1 MIRNFSSVA
10 LGGLISTIATYFL
23 TVILSHLLTTEEYG
37 MMARWLTDIGYVS
50 IFFTLG
56 LNASMIFFTRHD
68 IRISESMGLN
78 LVMYTSILVVMI
90 IVTLLFA
97 SKWLYLLTLLFTVFF
112 FSLNEVVRANYQFEQ
127 KFRMFNFMVV
137 FRPLLLLAVFFFLYY
152 SVRSIEIDTSL
163 IFYTISM
170 AASTMLFYLI
180 YFFNGNRISFP
191 SRNRLN
197 YKHYFSYGAKSILNR
212 LLSLS
217 LYAISIYMVSRMGDY
232 TYVAYFFVASSISKM
247 VWVLPDSS
255 GNILYPIFIKAT
267 DEEKKREALKSMYTH
282 AQLVFLLNTL
292 ALLLFWLLGRWILS
306 ILYEEVYQ
314 QAFVPILILLVGNQ
328 GMVYYKLF
336 SRWHAA
342 QNTWR
347 YVYIATALGIITN
360 VLLNLVLIAR
370 YGLLGVAIATSIS
383 FWVCGI
389 AICLPIEGS
398 FWNFLNLAN
407 LWKRRAVI
415 WR

>member
-1 MIRNFSSVA
+1 
-10 LGGLISTIATYFL
+10 
-23 TVILSHLLTTEEYG
+23 
-37 MMARWLTDIGYVS
+37 
-50 IFFTLG
+50 
-56 LNASMIFFTRHD
+56 
-68 IRISESMGLN
+68 MGLN

-97 SKWLYLLTLLFTVFF
+97 SKWLYLFTLLFTVFF
-112 FSLNEVVRANYQFEQ
+112 FSLNEVVRANSQFEQ

-137 FRPLLLLAVFFFLYY
+137 FRPLLLLAVFFILYY

-170 AASTMLFYLI
+170 AVSTILFYFI

-217 LYAISIYMVSRMGDY
+217 LYAISIYMVSWMGDY

-389 AICLPIEGS
+389 AICLPIKGS